1 VSKEVKAPLS
11 GFSAS
16 YARLVYEHVRNQ
28 GHDPAP
34 LLPIMGVSEAD
45 LAQPLLRVPARRLT
59 QALHVASQI
68 CADPH
73 IGLSIGQGVRPAH
86 MGSLGYALTSCTDLV
101 DGLAQFERLQAL
113 VCTEVHVHHKVVG
126 DMLESHHE
134 VIGDVPRDYHFWS
147 FVLVSRMAFARWVA
161 NRHLVP
167 DQIEMPCP
175 APPDPRALQA
185 FFGLPVRF
193 DAAVATERAP
203 AVWLALPNPNAD
215 AQVHTLMSAMSDQL
229 WQRSSREGDP
239 LVGQLRQHITHLLHQ
254 GTVPTL
260 EGLAE
265 AVDTSLG
272 VSARQLQRRLADQG
286 LNFKDMV
293 EDVRRQQVL
302 HELKHTAL
310 PLSAV
315 AERAAY
321 AEPSSMHRAVRRW
334 TGLTPAVVRAQAQGD
349 GATAGTDPDTSGIS
363 G

>member
-1 VSKEVKAPLS
+1 VSKDVQAPLS

-16 YARLVYEHVRNQ
+16 YARLVFEHVRNQ

-34 LLPIMGVSEAD
+34 LLPAMGLSDAEVN
-45 LAQPLLRVPARRLT
+45 LPQVRVPARRLT
-59 QALHVASQI
+59 QALHLAAQI

-73 IGLSIGQGVRPAH
+73 IGLSIGQGVRPSH
-86 MGSLGYALTSCTDLV
+86 MGSLGYALTSCTHLI

-126 DMLESHHE
+126 EMLESRHE
-134 VIGDVPRDYHFWS
+134 LIGDVPRDYHFWC
-147 FVLVSRMAFARWVA
+147 FVLVSRLAFARWVA

-167 DQIEMPCP
+167 DQIDMPCP
-175 APPDPRALQA
+175 APADTRALQA
-185 FFGLPVRF
+185 FYGVTVRYDAPV
-193 DAAVATERAP
+193 ACERAP
-203 AVWLALPNPNAD
+203 AAWLSLPNPNAD
-215 AQVHTLMSAMSDQL
+215 PQVHTLMSAMSDQQ
-229 WQRSSREGDP
+229 WQRSSLEGDQ
-239 LVGQLRQHITHLLHQ
+239 LVGQLRQHITHQLHM
-254 GTVPTL
+254 GVVPTL
-260 EGLAE
+260 EGLSE
-265 AVDTSLG
+265 AVDTTLG

-286 LNFKDMV
+286 MNFKDLV

-310 PLSAV
+310 PLSTV

-334 TGLTPAVVRAQAQGD
+334 TGQTPAVIRAEAQGRA
-349 GATAGTDPDTSGIS
+349 GAPGAPLSGID

>member
-1 VSKEVKAPLS
+1 VSKDVQAPPS

-28 GHDPAP
+28 GLDAAP
-34 LLPIMGVSEAD
+34 LLPLLGLSEAE
-45 LAQPLLRVPARRLT
+45 LNQPHLRVPARRLT
-59 QALHVASQI
+59 QALHLAAQL

-113 VCTEVHVHHKVVG
+113 VCTEVHVHHKVMGEV
-126 DMLESHHE
+126 LESRHE
-134 VIGDVPRDYHFWS
+134 VIGDVPRDYHFWC
-147 FVLVSRMAFARWVA
+147 FVLVSRLAFARWVA

-167 DQIEMPCP
+167 LQIDLPCP
-175 APPDPRALQA
+175 PPCDPRPVQA
-185 FFGLPVRF
+185 FFGTVVRF
-193 DAAVATERAP
+193 DAPVAAERGP
-203 AVWLALPNPNAD
+203 SDWLSLPNPNAD
-215 AQVHTLMSAMSDQL
+215 PHVHTLMSAMSDQQ
-229 WQRSSREGDP
+229 WQRSSLEGDQ
-239 LVGQLRQHITHLLHQ
+239 LVGQLRQHITHQLHL
-254 GTVPTL
+254 GLVPTL
-260 EGLAE
+260 EGLSE
-265 AVDTSLG
+265 AVDTTLG

-286 LNFKDMV
+286 LNFKDLV

-310 PLSAV
+310 PLSSV

-334 TGLTPAVVRAQAQGD
+334 TGQTPAVIRAEAQGLA
-349 GATAGTDPDTSGIS
+349 GASGAS
-363 G
+363 DASMGG

>member
-1 VSKEVKAPLS
+1 VSKEVQAPLS

-16 YARLVYEHVRNQ
+16 YARLVFEHVRNQ

-34 LLPIMGVSEAD
+34 LLPALGLSESD

-59 QALHVASQI
+59 QALHLASQI
-68 CADPH
+68 CGDPH

-86 MGSLGYALTSCTDLV
+86 MGSLGYALTSCTDLI

-113 VCTEVHVHHKVVG
+113 ICTEVHVNHKVVG
-126 DMLESHHE
+126 DVLESRHE
-134 VIGDVPRDYHFWS
+134 LIGDVPRDYHFWC
-147 FVLVSRMAFARWVA
+147 FVLVSRLAFARWVA

-167 DQIEMPCP
+167 HQIEMPCP
-175 APPDPRALQA
+175 APADARALQA
-185 FFGLPVRF
+185 YFGVTVVF
-193 DAAVATERAP
+193 DAPVAAERGP
-203 AVWLALPNPNAD
+203 ANWLSLPNPNAD
-215 AQVHTLMSAMSDQL
+215 AHVHTLMSAMSDQL
-229 WQRSSREGDP
+229 WQRSSQEGDQ
-239 LVGQLRQHITHLLHQ
+239 LVGQLRQHITHQLHQ

-260 EGLAE
+260 EGVSE
-265 AVDTSLG
+265 AVDTTLG

-286 LNFKDMV
+286 LNFKDLV

-310 PLSAV
+310 PLSTV

-334 TGLTPAVVRAQAQGD
+334 TGLTPAVVRGQAQGE
-349 GATAGTDPDTSGIS
+349 GSKAGDSGIA